1 MEANNQLK
9 LFIWHSAMTEYAD
22 CVMFALA
29 HNVEEARKAVTEAK
43 ASDDAVRVIKWDL
56 EPPGQPEIIE
66 DVKGFFLWGGGKIW
80 R

>member
-1 MEANNQLK
+1 MKTDNQLK
-9 LFIWHSAMTEYAD
+9 LFVWHSAMTEYAD

-43 ASDDAVRVIKWDL
+43 ANTVIKWDL

-80 R
+80 L